1 MEIGVEPYIVAEAT
15 TIVVAQRL
23 VRRNCIRC
31 SVDHRVPDEVLLK
44 MGVPPEQLGEYKK
57 LKKGEGCEE
66 CSGSGL
72 KGRLAIFEMM
82 KMTTAV
88 KEAVYKA
95 ASPLDIKRCAISD
108 GMRTLRQAALT
119 KLKNGQ
125 TIVEEV
131 LNTTVAD
138 DLA

>member
-1 MEIGVEPYIVAEAT
+1 M
-15 TIVVAQRL
+15 AQQQSR
-23 VRRNCIRC
+23 
-31 SVDHRVPDEVLLK
+31 
-44 MGVPPEQLGEYKK
+44 
-57 LKKGEGCEE
+57 CEE
-66 CSGSGL
+66 CGGSGL

-95 ASPLDIKRCAISD
+95 SSPLDIKRCAIAD
-108 GMRTLRQAALT
+108 GMRTLRQAALM
-119 KLKNGQ
+119 KLRNGQ

-138 DLA
+138 DIV